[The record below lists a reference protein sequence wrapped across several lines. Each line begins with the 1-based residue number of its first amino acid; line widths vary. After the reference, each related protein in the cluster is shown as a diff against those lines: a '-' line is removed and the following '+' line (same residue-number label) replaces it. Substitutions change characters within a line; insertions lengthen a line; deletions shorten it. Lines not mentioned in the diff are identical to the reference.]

1 MQSQALDH
9 LYRTTKDPR
18 LRTRTQM
25 ILLSAEQS
33 LKVPQIAAIVR
44 ESEATVLRWLK
55 RYLAEGLNG
64 LHDAP
69 RPGRPAETTA
79 AYRTEL
85 LVAVRRRP
93 RSLDLPFSL
102 WTLQRLA
109 DYLAERTGLR
119 VSDETVR
126 RALKQAGIVLSRPQ
140 HKISSPDP
148 DYQVKKRR
156 LKRPAT
162 TCPPE
167 MSFTMPTNSISA
179 GCLPCAPCGAR
190 GGNKS

>member
-1 MQSQALDH
+1 MQIEELDH
-9 LYRTTKDPR
+9 LYRTTKEPR
-18 LRTRTQM
+18 LRTRAQM
-25 ILLSAEQS
+25 VLLSAEQR
-33 LKVPQIAAIVR
+33 LKIPQIAAIVR
-44 ESEATVLRWLK
+44 ESEATVGRWLK

-69 RPGRPAETTA
+69 RPGRPSEVTEV
-79 AYRTEL
+79 YRNAL
-85 LVAVRRRP
+85 LAAVRRRP
-93 RSLDLPFSL
+93 RSLHLPFSL

-156 LKRPAT
+156 LKIHA
-162 TCPPE
+162 
-167 MSFTMPTNSISA
+167 A
-179 GCLPCAPCGAR
+179 G
-190 GGNKS
+190 